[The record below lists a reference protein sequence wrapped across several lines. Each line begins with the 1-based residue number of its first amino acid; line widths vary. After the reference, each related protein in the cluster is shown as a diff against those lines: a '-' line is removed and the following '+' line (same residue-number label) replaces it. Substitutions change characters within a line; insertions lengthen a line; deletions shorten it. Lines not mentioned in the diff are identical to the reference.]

1 MNKFIYSILISFCF
15 VVSNSMA
22 QLPIVETNFNWQ
34 NCFRASYYQGGFVSA
49 NNGYYLISGM
59 KGSDTMLINNFH
71 GGTGDI
77 LLIHT
82 DSLGN
87 VLWKKCYGGSKLD
100 WAWSMIP
107 SSDGHMFLIGFTE
120 SDDGDIQSRQWDG
133 TLFWVIKTDY
143 KGDII
148 WEKTFG
154 VEPGTGLDLRSALAL
169 PDGGIVVSSVI
180 QGKSG
185 DVSQYF
191 GGIDIWTVRLSP
203 QGEMLWEKTFGN
215 DGQWDNLQRMI
226 LTDDGN
232 ILCAA
237 GASKGGGMV
246 DCTLPTPEFYNVWLY
261 EIDLDG
267 NMLWQQCYGGSN
279 NDSPKTVVQSGGK
292 IIVGVASSS
301 WDGDIVN
308 QHGGDDFWLFEIDNN
323 GAIEWSNCL
332 GGSYYDFPTEI
343 FPLSDGGYMVV
354 GYAGSTD
361 GDVASV
367 GGAWHNKKL
376 WFVKINE
383 EGIGQWQRTIRS
395 RKHFDIMHPS
405 FILQKN
411 DNTYVVAQ
419 EITQGGPDIC
429 CPGATPAD
437 TTPYIW
443 MFEIEFT
450 DQFVSV
456 NELHGQSLNVSPN
469 PAKDL
474 MMFELP
480 AIGELCVYSVSGH
493 MLHKAHCLAGDYHY
507 NCGHLSPGVYF
518 YTYMMDEALLHG
530 KVVVE

>member
-1 MNKFIYSILISFCF
+1 MKKYLHYIFGSVFLFLSAKSYTQP
-15 VVSNSMA
+15 A
-22 QLPIVETNFNWQ
+22 IVETNFTWQ
-34 NCFRASYYQGGFVSA
+34 NCFEIPYFKGGLVSA
-49 NNGYYLISGM
+49 NNGYYLISGTD
-59 KGSDTMLINNFH
+59 GSDTMINNYH
-71 GGTGDI
+71 GGTDI
-77 LLIHT
+77 LLVHT

-87 VLWKKCYGGSKLD
+87 ILWKKCYGGSELD
-100 WAWSMIP
+100 YGRTLI
-107 SSDGHMFLIGFTE
+107 SSLDGHIFLIGRTS
-120 SDDGDIQSRQWDG
+120 SDDGDVQSRQWDG

-143 KGDII
+143 NGDII

-169 PDGGIVVSSVI
+169 PDGGIVVSSII

-292 IIVGVASSS
+292 IIVGVGTQS
-301 WDGDIVN
+301 WDGDIPN
-308 QHGGDDFWLFEIDNN
+308 QHGNIDIWLFEVNNN
-323 GAIEWSNCL
+323 GSIEWSNCL
-332 GGSYYDFPTEI
+332 GGSDGEWPVEI
-343 FPLSDGGYMVV
+343 FPLTDGGYMVA
-354 GYAGSTD
+354 GYTYSSD
-361 GDVASV
+361 GDVSYERER
-367 GGAWHNKKL
+367 GKRKL
-376 WFVKINE
+376 WFVKVNE
-383 EGIGQWQRTIRS
+383 EGIGQWQRVFRS
-395 RKHFDIMHPS
+395 RSKSFDIMYPP

-443 MFEIEFT
+443 MFEVEFT

-456 NELHGQSLNVSPN
+456 SELHGQSLNVSPN
-469 PAKDL
+469 PANNL

-480 AIGELCVYSVSGH
+480 AIGELCIYSVSGH
-493 MLHKAHCLAGDYHY
+493 LLHKAHCLAGDYHY
-507 NCGHLSPGVYF
+507 NCGHLRPGVYF
-518 YTYMMDEALLHG
+518 YTFMTDEALLHG